1 MQDTTIYAG
10 WRPKVETQYINKIE
24 FNNLNLELNNSMTGF
39 DAKEYIKQYIFPEN
53 ANYSIGNNNVWI
65 SQDDHGVYEDK
76 LLAGYETI
84 VTIEV
89 YAKQYGLNIE
99 KVDYNKLLRI
109 VSLVSSFDIAIVVSM
124 VAIIEKF
131 GYVWQMILAI
141 VIIIPLFLITYGLV
155 AKYYKKKGM
164 IKNV

>member
-1 MQDTTIYAG
+1 MLEEVLLFLICFILVLILYEIFIVFPMKNYRKNKSKG
-10 WRPKVETQYINKIE
+10 KKIKKVRNDPVEVKY
-24 FNNLNLELNNSMTGF
+24 L
-39 DAKEYIKQYIFPEN
+39 IF
-53 ANYSIGNNNVWI
+53 
-65 SQDDHGVYEDK
+65 K
-76 LLAGYETI
+76 
-84 VTIEV
+84 
-89 YAKQYGLNIE
+89 YGLNIE

-131 GYVWQMILAI
+131 GYVWQMILSI

>member
-1 MQDTTIYAG
+1 MLEGEQLFLICFILVLILYEIFIVFPMKNYRKNKSKG
-10 WRPKVETQYINKIE
+10 KKIKKVRNDPVEVKY
-24 FNNLNLELNNSMTGF
+24 L
-39 DAKEYIKQYIFPEN
+39 IF
-53 ANYSIGNNNVWI
+53 
-65 SQDDHGVYEDK
+65 K
-76 LLAGYETI
+76 
-84 VTIEV
+84 
-89 YAKQYGLNIE
+89 YGLNIE

-109 VSLVSSFDIAIVVSM
+109 VSLVSSFDIAVVVSM

-131 GYVWQMILAI
+131 GYVWQMILSI

>member
-1 MQDTTIYAG
+1 MLEEVLLFLICFILVLILYEIFIVFPMKNYRKNKSKG
-10 WRPKVETQYINKIE
+10 KKIKKVRNDPVEVKY
-24 FNNLNLELNNSMTGF
+24 L
-39 DAKEYIKQYIFPEN
+39 IF
-53 ANYSIGNNNVWI
+53 
-65 SQDDHGVYEDK
+65 K
-76 LLAGYETI
+76 
-84 VTIEV
+84 
-89 YAKQYGLNIE
+89 YGLNIE

-109 VSLVSSFDIAIVVSM
+109 VSLVSSFDIAVVVSM

-131 GYVWQMILAI
+131 GYVWQMILSI

>member
-1 MQDTTIYAG
+1 MLEEILLFLICFILVLILYEIFIVLPMKNYRKNKGKGKKTKKARND
-10 WRPKVETQYINKIE
+10 PVEVKYLVFI
-24 FNNLNLELNNSMTGF
+24 
-39 DAKEYIKQYIFPEN
+39 
-53 ANYSIGNNNVWI
+53 
-65 SQDDHGVYEDK
+65 
-76 LLAGYETI
+76 
-84 VTIEV
+84 
-89 YAKQYGLNIE
+89 YGLNIE

-124 VAIIEKF
+124 VAIFEKF

>member
-1 MQDTTIYAG
+1 MLEEVLLFLICFILVLILYEIFIVLPMKNY
-10 WRPKVETQYINKIE
+10 RKNKIK
-24 FNNLNLELNNSMTGF
+24 GKKVK
-39 DAKEYIKQYIFPEN
+39 KERNDPVEVKYLIF
-53 ANYSIGNNNVWI
+53 
-65 SQDDHGVYEDK
+65 K
-76 LLAGYETI
+76 
-84 VTIEV
+84 
-89 YAKQYGLNIE
+89 YGLNIE

-131 GYVWQMILAI
+131 GYVWQMILSI

>member
-1 MQDTTIYAG
+1 MLEEVLLFLICFILVLILYEIFIILPMKNYRKNKSKG
-10 WRPKVETQYINKIE
+10 KKIKKVRNDPVEVKY
-24 FNNLNLELNNSMTGF
+24 L
-39 DAKEYIKQYIFPEN
+39 IF
-53 ANYSIGNNNVWI
+53 
-65 SQDDHGVYEDK
+65 K
-76 LLAGYETI
+76 
-84 VTIEV
+84 
-89 YAKQYGLNIE
+89 YGLNIE

-109 VSLVSSFDIAIVVSM
+109 VSLVSSFDIAVVVSM